1 MQILILNSISQ
12 VRKSYIFV
20 LQILTAL
27 EFLSKRDEL
36 NKVCI
41 GIIAWEIKQDNSHK
55 IIGYN
60 SQPREYNMF
69 YIQTSLR
76 RRNERFSERLLR
88 GELIELS
95 RSLEKTGRLISRVGS
110 RASSTNRRRLSL
122 ERILVDLNNR
132 ANLKL
137 RFSHIS
143 SGVRSRRARLFNNPL
158 SNLSRLATRLL
169 DLEMRR
175 RRTDDIIL
183 FAHFLTAA
191 FTAYPINM
199 LMSLSTP
206 PIRRVIEARR
216 PDEIVVCTRRYVDL
230 LLLLLLTITTWGF
243 HYRYG
248 IDVCYDVENV
258 FVVCWVSSDPFI
270 TWRWCARVD
279 FVMVVC
285 WDVFGGR
292 RLCWGRCYSATTTTS
307 LVTTI
312 CCRWTW
318 HCCCRRRRMV
328 QFSID
333 FFVSTL

>member
-1 MQILILNSISQ
+1 
-12 VRKSYIFV
+12 
-20 LQILTAL
+20 
-27 EFLSKRDEL
+27 
-36 NKVCI
+36 
-41 GIIAWEIKQDNSHK
+41 
-55 IIGYN
+55 
-60 SQPREYNMF
+60 MF

-95 RSLEKTGRLISRVGS
+95 RSLEKTGRLISRVVGS

-137 RFSHIS
+137 RFSDIS
-143 SGVRSRRARLFNNPL
+143 SGVRSGRTRLFNNPL
-158 SNLSRLATRLL
+158 SNLPRLATRLF
-169 DLEMRR
+169 DLEMRG

-183 FAHFLTAA
+183 FAHFLTAL
-191 FTAYPINM
+191 TTYPINM
-199 LMSLSTP
+199 FVPFSTP
-206 PIRRVIEARR
+206 PIRRVIQARR

-230 LLLLLLTITTWGF
+230 LLLLLTTITTWRF
-243 HYRYG
+243 NYWYG
-248 IDVCYDVENV
+248 INVCYDVENV
-258 FVVCWVSSDPFI
+258 FVVCWVATDSFI
-270 TWRWCARVD
+270 TGWCAGVD

-292 RLCWGRCYSATTTTS
+292 RLGWGRCYSATTTTS
-307 LVTTI
+307 LITTI